1 MIAILFVVIRL
12 VSIVDA
18 NFVQLQR
25 TFLNVIQDLNKER
38 ASLTETQVEQHHA
51 FIHVLDKFNPKFLNE
66 RRVWKKDIDRKQRT
80 LNIPSAPSLRSVA

>member
-1 MIAILFVVIRL
+1 MIHILNHFSYVCC
-12 VSIVDA
+12 VDA

-51 FIHVLDKFNPKFLNE
+51 FIHVLDKFNPKFLKE
-66 RRVWKKDIDRKQRT
+66 ETGLEKGY
-80 LNIPSAPSLRSVA
+80 